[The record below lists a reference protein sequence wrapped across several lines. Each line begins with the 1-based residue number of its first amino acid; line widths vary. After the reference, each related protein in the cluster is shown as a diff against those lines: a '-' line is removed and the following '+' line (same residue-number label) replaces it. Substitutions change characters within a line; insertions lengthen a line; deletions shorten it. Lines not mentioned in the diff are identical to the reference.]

1 MSNVLAALRGEGR
14 TDEAN
19 ALLQQLLVARRR
31 IFGASEPPAHLQP
44 PLEKLR
50 EAIDQVQTVEVE
62 IASAASDASRLV
74 YLNSATSMQD
84 PDCFTANVAS
94 WQFEQLKSL
103 GIKTSD
109 DLVQRRIRVH
119 GKLTDRDGWVQI
131 TVENIATQLELLTAD
146 GQWIRPQVGDKMIFA
161 ESVVPSVVQLREGIG
176 QQATVEFRVQ
186 NVGGI
191 EYRYLNSK
199 INFRD
204 PGGFTVVV
212 EPDQV
217 EALSDLIGADP
228 VEELPGKLVRV
239 TGPLQEMNAQLRIPV
254 TVVAKQLSIVDDT
267 DAPQQSDGA
276 LDKRR

>member
-1 MSNVLAALRGEGR
+1 
-14 TDEAN
+14 
-19 ALLQQLLVARRR
+19 
-31 IFGASEPPAHLQP
+31 
-44 PLEKLR
+44 
-50 EAIDQVQTVEVE
+50 
-62 IASAASDASRLV
+62 
-74 YLNSATSMQD
+74 
-84 PDCFTANVAS
+84 
-94 WQFEQLKSL
+94 
-103 GIKTSD
+103 
-109 DLVQRRIRVH
+109 
-119 GKLTDRDGWVQI
+119 
-131 TVENIATQLELLTAD
+131 
-146 GQWIRPQVGDKMIFA
+146 
-161 ESVVPSVVQLREGIG
+161 VVQLREGIG